1 MSARKSQLWKRLPFL
16 ILVGAGLLF
25 WRAGYF
31 PRDRT
36 LVWDLPDDPSLRSV
50 EVQLYQGTELL
61 KREQFFFTRG
71 PRAKVE
77 EHVKLGRGD
86 YQLRFFLAR
95 EGKPLETVTV
105 PLHLGSEELVE
116 RRIR

>member
-1 MSARKSQLWKRLPFL
+1 MSAGRSQLWKRLPFL
-16 ILVGAGLLF
+16 ILVAVGLLI
-25 WRAGYF
+25 WRTGYF
-31 PRDRT
+31 PKDRT
-36 LVWDLPDDPSLRSV
+36 FVWDLPDDPSLRSV

-61 KREQFFFTRG
+61 KREQFFFTDG

-86 YQLRFFLAR
+86 YQLRFFLTR
-95 EGKPLETVTV
+95 EGRPQETVTV